1 MHLPLHLLP
10 GQPLL
15 SLTLHP
21 DTQAVRI
28 WRLTL
33 NSDGVTPHKS
43 YVSHRCCLLLFVV
56 IVVVVVHRRRGKIN
70 NNSRDSD
77 HMHMSK
83 SKLLIFDFLIFLIV
97 LLLDT
102 WPEKLAPY
110 TIIIT
115 IIIIVIDL
123 S

>member
-1 MHLPLHLLP
+1 
-10 GQPLL
+10 
-15 SLTLHP
+15 
-21 DTQAVRI
+21 
-28 WRLTL
+28 
-33 NSDGVTPHKS
+33 
-43 YVSHRCCLLLFVV
+43 
-56 IVVVVVHRRRGKIN
+56 
-70 NNSRDSD
+70 
-77 HMHMSK
+77 MHMSK

-110 TIIIT
+110 TIII